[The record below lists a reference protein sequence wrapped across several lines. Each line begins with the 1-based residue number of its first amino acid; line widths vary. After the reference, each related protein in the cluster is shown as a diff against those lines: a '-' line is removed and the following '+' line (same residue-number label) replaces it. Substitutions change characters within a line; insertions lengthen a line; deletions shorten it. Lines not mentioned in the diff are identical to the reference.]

1 MGFLSK
7 LMKNPLVQMAVPM
20 GLSWMMPHLG
30 ISSLLG
36 GVKNPMLRSAIE
48 QSLLGY
54 GSAKLTGSKHPEKAA
69 MYSGLASMPFSFMK
83 ANAAADAFNKA
94 YTGKDP
100 SIYQTARD
108 QLTPAI
114 EAQAAYTSRGPAG
127 MTQYRPA
134 IAGAEATYGPWKLPE
149 GVSIPKPIDAWDVLG
164 GKKYNIPETRSTN
177 KLLEQITGY
186 TEIDGKTVPKTQFMT
201 PWDISQETL
210 PAVEKYMPAEEVD
223 FYSKVGTGG
232 KNLLGQE
239 LVEGETYTAWLPTIA
254 SQPAGW
260 YGGRPTDEELWEDAK
275 SRRRKELAFMY
286 GVPEELMGGELQN
299 PYYGGGGFWADGGI
313 ATLEM
318 DAGGA
323 INGPG
328 GPKDDVI
335 DAKLS
340 DGEFVMTA
348 KAVENLGGGDRMA
361 GAKRMYNMMNQLDPE
376 SETIQES
383 MIGVA

>member
-186 TEIDGKTVPKTQFMT
+186 TLTMNNYSSLL
-201 PWDISQETL
+201 SQIY
-210 PAVEKYMPAEEVD
+210 AVNYNLNA
-223 FYSKVGTGG
+223 GG
-232 KNLLGQE
+232 QNPNLQDTIQTIPTE
-239 LVEGETYTAWLPTIA
+239 LPT
-254 SQPAGW
+254 S
-260 YGGRPTDEELWEDAK
+260 
-275 SRRRKELAFMY
+275 
-286 GVPEELMGGELQN
+286 
-299 PYYGGGGFWADGGI
+299 
-313 ATLEM
+313 
-318 DAGGA
+318 
-323 INGPG
+323 
-328 GPKDDVI
+328 
-335 DAKLS
+335 
-340 DGEFVMTA
+340 
-348 KAVENLGGGDRMA
+348 NLGTINIFVLSYNSSKQLVGNALA
-361 GAKRMYNMMNQLDPE
+361 GTSSLKSLD
-376 SETIQES
+376 SS
-383 MIGVA
+383 LACLVV

>member
-54 GSAKLTGSKHPEKAA
+54 GTAKLTGSKHPEKSA
-69 MYSGLASMPFSFMK
+69 MYAGLASMPFSFMK

-100 SIYQTARD
+100 SIYHTARD
-108 QLTPAI
+108 TLTPAI
-114 EAQAAYTSRGPAG
+114 KAQKVTSPVPGAPG
-127 MTQYRPA
+127 MTRYHPA
-134 IAGAEATYGPWKLPE
+134 IPAAEATYGPWKLPE
-149 GVSIPKPIDAWDVLG
+149 GVSIPEPIDAWDVLS
-164 GKKYNIPETRSTN
+164 GKTYNIPKTRQTD
-177 KLLEQITGY
+177 KLIEQLTGEF
-186 TEIDGKTVPKTQFMT
+186 TDKNVPKSQLMT
-201 PWDISQETL
+201 PWDISQETY
-210 PAVEKYMPAEEVD
+210 PAIEGYMPAEDFD

-239 LVEGETYTAWLPTIA
+239 LVEGETYTDWLPTIA
-254 SQPAGW
+254 SQTAGW

-286 GVPEELMGGELQN
+286 GIPEEFMGGELQN
-299 PYYGGGGFWADGGI
+299 PYYTGGGFWADGGI

-323 INGPG
+323 VNGPG

-348 KAVENLGGGDRMA
+348 KAVENLGGGDRIA